1 MTVVIDSSMLLLF
14 LRPDTRVPHGHDG
27 KPAPSHARERVE
39 NLIKELDESGAT
51 VVVPAPAL
59 AEVLVRAT
67 SDEASEVLDQMRA
80 SAVFDIVPFDVRA
93 ASELAEIMRA
103 ELAERGRTKLRDEA
117 ETWAK
122 LKFDRQIVAIA
133 KVCGA
138 TKIYAHDRGLE
149 TVAARVGIRVIQ
161 LQDLPLPPEI
171 LQMDLL
177 ESGSSNR

>member
-1 MTVVIDSSMLLLF
+1 MTVVIDASMLLLF

-67 SDEASEVLDQMRA
+67 SDEANEVLDRMRA

-103 ELAERGRTKLRDEA
+103 ELAERGRTKLRHEA

-138 TKIYAHDRGLE
+138 TEIYAHDRGLE

-177 ESGSSNR
+177 ESGSPNR

>member
-1 MTVVIDSSMLLLF
+1 MTVAIDASMLLLF
-14 LRPDTRVPHGHDG
+14 LRPDTRVPRGRDG
-27 KPAPSHARERVE
+27 EPSPSYARERVE
-39 NLIKELDESGAT
+39 NLIKELDESGTT

-67 SDEASEVLDQMRA
+67 SDEASKIVGEMRA

-93 ASELAEIMRA
+93 ASELAEIMRT
-103 ELAERGRTKLRDEA
+103 ELAERGRPKLRNES

-133 KVCGA
+133 KVSDA
-138 TKIYAHDRGLE
+138 TEICSHDRGLE

-161 LQDLPLPPEI
+161 LQDLPLPPEV
-171 LQMDLL
+171 LQIDLL
-177 ESGSSNR
+177 ERG

>member
-1 MTVVIDSSMLLLF
+1 MTVVIDASMLLLF
-14 LRPDTRVPHGHDG
+14 LRPDTRVPRGRDG
-27 KPAPSHARERVE
+27 KSAPSYPRKRVE

-59 AEVLVRAT
+59 AEVLVCAT
-67 SDEASEVLDQMRA
+67 PDEASEVLDRMRA
-80 SAVFDIVPFDVRA
+80 SAVFDVVPFDVRA
-93 ASELAEIMRA
+93 AFEGGRDHACGT
-103 ELAERGRTKLRDEA
+103 GRTRANQAPGRRGDLG
-117 ETWAK
+117 AK

-138 TKIYAHDRGLE
+138 TKIYSHDRGLE

-177 ESGSSNR
+177 EQR